1 MQGGGADTVVL
12 SPKGYPMDLIEI
24 PFHNTT
30 IAAAII
36 DDVAH
41 VALRPLCESMGIQF
55 EAQHKRLG
63 RTAWASMSVMDMVAA
78 DGRRR
83 EMAMIDRRTFTMW
96 LATIDAKRLKNPSA
110 KEMVETF
117 QNEAAAA
124 LDAYFNEGGAINSRA
139 TGEQLEDL
147 HGQIIS
153 LADSRLSMLAKAR
166 GFVSPDWLEQKFR
179 LVIARGLG
187 EAPEIDLDGRQ
198 LIVDDFLASKG
209 LNRLAIKSLRSA
221 FGRRVSTEY
230 EVENGHPP
238 SKAPGEVGG
247 RVRQINFYTER
258 DRPIFEAVWEQHY
271 QAEFGQLVLQGVT
284 A

>member
-1 MQGGGADTVVL
+1 MQGGGAITEVL
-12 SPKGYPMDLIEI
+12 SPKGYPMELVEI
-24 PFHNTT
+24 PFHDTSLS
-30 IAAAII
+30 AAAI
-36 DDVAH
+36 DGKPH
-41 VALRPLCESMGIQF
+41 VALRAACASLGIDYSNQLKKLR
-55 EAQHKRLG
+55 AKS
-63 RTAWASMSVMDMVAA
+63 WAVVVMSTTTGA
-78 DGRRR
+78 DGKTY
-83 EMAMIDRRTFTMW
+83 EMAMIDRRTLTMW
-96 LATIDAKRLKNPSA
+96 LATIDPNRVAEHVRPVL
-110 KEMVETF
+110 ETF
-117 QNEAAAA
+117 QSEAADA
-124 LDAYFNEGGAINSRA
+124 LDAYFHEGGAINPRA
-139 TGEQLEDL
+139 SEEQLEDL

-166 GFVSPDWLEQKFR
+166 GFVSADWLEQKFR

-187 EAPEIDLDGRQ
+187 EAPEIDLDDRQ

-209 LNRLAIKSLRSA
+209 LNRPAIKSLRSG

-247 RVRQINFYTER
+247 RVREVNFYTER
-258 DRPIFEAVWEQHY
+258 DRPIFDAVWEQHY